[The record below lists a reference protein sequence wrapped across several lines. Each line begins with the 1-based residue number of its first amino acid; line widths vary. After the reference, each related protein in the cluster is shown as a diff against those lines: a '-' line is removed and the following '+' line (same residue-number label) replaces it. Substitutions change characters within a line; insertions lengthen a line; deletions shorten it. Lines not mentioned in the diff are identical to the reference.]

1 MHQLLPP
8 VALHRPHPK
17 LDPRLPLPSPTPPT
31 PFGMQLPVHLYAS
44 RACRAAVDWLAVFT
58 AASSA
63 ATATVARRT
72 ASSAAAA
79 PHPLSLLLPLPAS
92 LLLPPLP
99 PR

>member
-8 VALHRPHPK
+8 VALQRPHPN
-17 LDPRLPLPSPTPPT
+17 LGPRLPLPSPTPAT
-31 PFGMQLPVHLYAS
+31 PLSMQLSVHLYAS
-44 RACRAAVDWLAVFT
+44 RACPAAVDWLAVFT

-79 PHPLSLLLPLPAS
+79 PHPLSLLLPLPAP
-92 LLLPPLP
+92 LLLPSLP